1 VPDAHSGQTVKLF
14 IVRSDPALDKV
25 ELTKFMRASLAGYKV
40 PTIIEFADSLPKSNI
55 GKILRKDLH

>member
-1 VPDAHSGQTVKLF
+1 MSIEAITITKRFGQFT
-14 IVRSDPALDKV
+14 ALDKV
-25 ELTKFMRASLAGYKV
+25 ELTKFMRTSLAGYKV

>member
-1 VPDAHSGQTVKLF
+1 VKLF
-14 IVRSDPALDKV
+14 VVKRDPTLDKTALMNFLH
-25 ELTKFMRASLAGYKV
+25 ERLTGYKR